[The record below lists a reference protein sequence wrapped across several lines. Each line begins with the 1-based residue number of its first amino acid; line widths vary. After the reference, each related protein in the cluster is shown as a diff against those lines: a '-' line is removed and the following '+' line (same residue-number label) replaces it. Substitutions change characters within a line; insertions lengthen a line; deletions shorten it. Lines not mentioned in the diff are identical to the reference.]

1 MGETSTTSDNADDT
15 TQMAESKQ
23 ELKNFLMT
31 VKEESEK
38 VDLKLN
44 IIKTKITA
52 FGPIAAAAA
61 KSLQ

>member
-1 MGETSTTSDNADDT
+1 VGETSTTSDNADDT